1 MKIILKKRKK
11 NKRKGER
18 KLIERG
24 GEVERKERERVQ
36 NRNRFQC
43 SSLKKDG
50 VIKGM
55 ISVKNYSQF
64 CYAFTLILLGYDIKY
79 FQSADS

>member
-24 GEVERKERERVQ
+24 GEVERKERESAKQKSVPVQ
-36 NRNRFQC
+36 FFEKRWG
-43 SSLKKDG
+43 D
-50 VIKGM
+50 
-55 ISVKNYSQF
+55 
-64 CYAFTLILLGYDIKY
+64 
-79 FQSADS
+79 